1 MAKIAVVGSG
11 ISGLTSAYLLSQE
24 HQVTVYEAN
33 DYLGGHTHTHA
44 IELEGRQLAVDT
56 GFIVYNDRTYPNFI
70 RLLDQL
76 GCTGLPTEMS
86 FSVKRPGLEYNG
98 HNIIKSIFYCL

>member
-1 MAKIAVVGSG
+1 MAKIAVIGSG
-11 ISGLTSAYLLSQE
+11 ISGLTSAYLLSQD

-56 GFIVYNDRTYPNFI
+56 VSLSIT
-70 RLLDQL
+70 
-76 GCTGLPTEMS
+76 TEPTQIL
-86 FSVKRPGLEYNG
+86 FACLINWAVPG
-98 HNIIKSIFYCL
+98 SRQR